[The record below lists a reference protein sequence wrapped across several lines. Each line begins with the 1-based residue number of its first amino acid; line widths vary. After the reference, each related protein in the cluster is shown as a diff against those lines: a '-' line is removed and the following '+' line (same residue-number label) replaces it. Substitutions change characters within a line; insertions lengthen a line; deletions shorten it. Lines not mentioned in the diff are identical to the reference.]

1 MEKKVYVE
9 LPAFTGR
16 NVPITEIAAAM
27 HKDAQYVRI
36 GLQQGILKFGYAI
49 KLENSN
55 EYNYYCPD
63 RKVWEEIGYYTS
75 AGSAPRS
82 AGRTNVKGALWRETT
97 GLTVSVQETLT

>member
-9 LPAFTGR
+9 LPPFTGR
-16 NVPITEIAAAM
+16 NVPITEIAVAM

-63 RKVWEEIGYYTS
+63 RKVWEELDTS
-75 AGSAPRS
+75 NRKSHKKR
-82 AGRTNVKGALWRETT
+82 ALILADEN
-97 GLTVSVQETLT
+97 S

>member
-9 LPAFTGR
+9 LPPFTGR

-55 EYNYYCPD
+55 E
-63 RKVWEEIGYYTS
+63 
-75 AGSAPRS
+75 
-82 AGRTNVKGALWRETT
+82 
-97 GLTVSVQETLT
+97 